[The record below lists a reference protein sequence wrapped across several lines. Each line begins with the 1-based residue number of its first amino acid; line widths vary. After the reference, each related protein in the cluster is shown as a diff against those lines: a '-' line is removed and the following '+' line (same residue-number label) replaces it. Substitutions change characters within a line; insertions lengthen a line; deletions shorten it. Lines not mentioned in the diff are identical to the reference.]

1 MRSSLSCEFCRRSKI
16 KCVNTGKAPCRKCQR
31 SGILDCTLSRPQSRP
46 LSRPHRRPDQARAVD
61 SHEIAS
67 SSPCGLSHEPVLN
80 RRPISGI
87 PSQDAGIVQ
96 GQASAHAGHEN
107 ATHEHIRTLSPSIVL
122 KVLNIFINKFPE
134 LGILHLPSFMQE
146 LQTTCHND
154 TRTLLAAIL
163 SVTHCYFKQSNLV
176 GLENLLSREEYA
188 SYARGMLAHSS
199 FQAPR
204 LQVAQALLVMG
215 LFEWGSR
222 EFHRAWIYCGIAIRI
237 MQAIN
242 SLHIAPYPADPQ
254 ASGNQD
260 PSQEAI
266 NSAVQNRTMWACFIM
281 ERLISSGTYNPP
293 MLPLSEMEKIKVLR
307 PFSAVEFA
315 FGTDS
320 TSQRSS
326 MVQSLATLQNRNS
339 HLLDITQAFE
349 VLVAGFDI
357 WTHVMTFVLND
368 GRRAPEMCAPR
379 NCPWVPGSPWS
390 NTRERLVEWRAN
402 QHHRLHYPQNSVVA
416 HITLGYGES
425 FTYVNLIYY
434 LCTVMLHREYFPFL
448 PTSETVPRGPVD
460 HPRLQ
465 AEAPPGWWDRSALE
479 MFGATEHIARIL
491 HEAAECG
498 SELLTPFVGFCAF
511 SAAYMNLY
519 VSKFPQMNLGRSPQ
533 AEQNLQYC
541 LAYLEGFR
549 HEWKLGESWMTTIK
563 HASLLYERAS
573 SDRARYQGKSRKD
586 FDILHQSIHEFRVV
600 DRSHQYIQEIEGAE
614 RATDPSTS
622 GTTPMTNTASDSLD
636 LDAPLNDLLTEVSTY
651 AHEQGMWS
659 HWWPS
664 QEEMNVLL
672 FPDSIS

>member
-1 MRSSLSCEFCRRSKI
+1 MSKMSKKKRRDCR
-16 KCVNTGKAPCRKCQR
+16 
-31 SGILDCTLSRPQSRP
+31 LRPYSTAEADP
-46 LSRPHRRPDQARAVD
+46 SAAG
-61 SHEIAS
+61 
-67 SSPCGLSHEPVLN
+67 SSPSALTNEPGLNE
-80 RRPISGI
+80 I
-87 PSQDAGIVQ
+87 PRSTGQSQGAAGVRCQ
-96 GQASAHAGHEN
+96 PPMHLSYSDF
-107 ATHEHIRTLSPSIVL
+107 TDEHIRNLSANIVL

-154 TRTLLAAIL
+154 TKTLLAAIL
-163 SVTHCYFKQSNLV
+163 SVTHCYFAQSNLA
-176 GLENLLSREEYA
+176 GLETLLSREQYA
-188 SYARGMLAHSS
+188 SYARAMLAHSS

-242 SLHIAPYPADPQ
+242 SLQIAPYPADPQ
-254 ASGNQD
+254 SSGSQD

-266 NSAVQNRTMWACFIM
+266 ASAVQNRTMWACFIM

-315 FGTDS
+315 FGTDA

-326 MVQSLATLQNRNS
+326 MEQSLATLQNRNS

-390 NTRERLVEWRAN
+390 NTRNRLEEWRAN
-402 QHHRLHYPQNSVVA
+402 QHHRLHYPENSVVA

-434 LCTVMLHREYFPFL
+434 LCTLMLHREYFPFL
-448 PTSETVPRGPVD
+448 PTSETLPRGPVD
-460 HPRLQ
+460 HPQLQ
-465 AEAPPGWWDRSALE
+465 AEAPPGWWDKSALE

-519 VSKFPQMNLGRSPQ
+519 VSKFPQMNLGRSPHAGQ
-533 AEQNLQYC
+533 HLQYC
-541 LAYLEGFR
+541 LAYLEVFR
-549 HEWKLGESWMTTIK
+549 REWKLGESWMTTIK

-622 GTTPMTNTASDSLD
+622 GTTPATNAASDSLD

-664 QEEMNVLL
+664 LEEMNVLL
-672 FPDSIS
+672 FPDNMP